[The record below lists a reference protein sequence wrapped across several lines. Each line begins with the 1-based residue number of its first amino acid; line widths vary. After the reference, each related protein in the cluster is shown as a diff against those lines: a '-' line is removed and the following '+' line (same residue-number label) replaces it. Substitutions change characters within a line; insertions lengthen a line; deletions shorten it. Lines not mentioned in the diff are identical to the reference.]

1 MVSWI
6 VIIIIIILILL
17 VVKIGAFKHKFFMI
31 LLILLV
37 LFLITT
43 LVLVSKENKLDFS
56 TTEKSFD
63 SIKIYSGWLANGFQN
78 LKVLVGKAIDMDWRS
93 TNETFFEKNKKK

>member
-1 MVSWI
+1 MVSWV

-43 LVLVSKENKLDFS
+43 MILVSKENRLDFS
-56 TTEKSFD
+56 TTEKSFN
-63 SIKIYSGWLANGFQN
+63 SMKVYTGWLANGFQN
-78 LKVLVGKAIDMDWRS
+78 LKSLVGRAIDMDWKS
-93 TNETFFEKNKKK
+93 ANKTFFEKDKKK

>member
-6 VIIIIIILILL
+6 VIVIIIILILL
-17 VVKIGAFKHKFFMI
+17 IVKIGSFKHKFFMI

-43 LVLVSKENKLDFS
+43 MILISKENKLDFS
-56 TTEKSFD
+56 TTEKSI
-63 SIKIYSGWLANGFQN
+63 SSMKIYTGWLVNGFKN
-78 LKVLVGKAIDMDWRS
+78 LKVLVGRAIDMDWKL